1 MKFTPLHWGPLIPRM
16 FLGLAFSWW
25 RLRTGAAAVLLYR
38 AWPWQ
43 RQCQEV
49 CQPCRAACPP
59 GDTGMWGCHSEPETL
74 TCANCT
80 GRSHLCNAGE
90 EGKKGFFLLLFSLFS
105 SQISL
110 SLCFLGVTCALPHK
124 EYCTRKRLVYS
135 RESVKCFKEEFSS
148 KKRWVLT
155 KKEGTS

>member
-1 MKFTPLHWGPLIPRM
+1 MLQRCCFTGPGPGRGSARRCASPAGQRALLGTQGCGDATLSHKPRLVLI
-16 FLGLAFSWW
+16 AQ
-25 RLRTGAAAVLLYR
+25 GAHTR
-38 AWPWQ
+38 ATQ
-43 RQCQEV
+43 VR
-49 CQPCRAACPP
+49 R
-59 GDTGMWGCHSEPETL
+59 
-74 TCANCT
+74 
-80 GRSHLCNAGE
+80 
-90 EGKKGFFLLLFSLFS
+90 GKKGFFLLLFSLFS